1 MASVIEPTTPME
13 SAAKPVVAVKRRTID
28 VVLSTAGLVM
38 AAVLLVAGLLL
49 TWGSNFANDYV
60 YDELSSQQIFF
71 NDADA
76 LIEEGREDLA
86 KFGGMQVTTGEHAE
100 AYASYIG
107 GHLEETAD
115 GQTYAQ
121 LGGPQ
126 RAARAAVAEAKE
138 SGASEDEIA
147 ALQAEL
153 DTISGQRDSLF
164 RGETLRGLLLTSYAW
179 DTVGRIAGFAAIAA
193 FVGAVMML
201 VLSIMGF
208 VHWAK
213 TPKAA

>member
-1 MASVIEPTTPME
+1 MASVIDQPS
-13 SAAKPVVAVKRRTID
+13 SAEKPVVAVKRRTID
-28 VVLSTAGLVM
+28 VVLSSLGLVM

-76 LIEEGREDLA
+76 LIAEGREDLA
-86 KFGGMQVTTGEHAE
+86 EFGGQQVTTGDQAE

-138 SGASEDEIA
+138 SGASADEVA
-147 ALQAEL
+147 ALQADL
-153 DTISGQRDSLF
+153 DTINGQRDTLF

-179 DTVGRIAGFAAIAA
+179 DTIGRIAGFAAIAA
-193 FVGAVMML
+193 FIGAGLMFI
-201 VLSIMGF
+201 LSIMGF
-208 VHWAK
+208 VHWSRV
-213 TPKAA
+213 PKSA

>member
-1 MASVIEPTTPME
+1 VATVIEQPVSTETT
-13 SAAKPVVAVKRRTID
+13 PVVAVKRRTID
-28 VVLSTAGLVM
+28 AVVSALGMVTAV
-38 AAVLLVAGLLL
+38 VLLVAGMLL

-76 LIEEGREDLA
+76 LIAEGREDLA
-86 KFGGMQVTTGEHAE
+86 RFGGMQVTTGEHAE

-115 GQTYAQ
+115 GLTYSQ

-126 RAARAAVAEAKE
+126 RAARTAVAEARE

-147 ALQAEL
+147 TLQAEL
-153 DTISGQRDSLF
+153 DTINGQRDSLF
-164 RGETLRGLLLTSYAW
+164 RGETLRGLLLSTYAW
-179 DTVGRIAGFAAIAA
+179 DTIGKIAGFAAIAA
-193 FVGAVMML
+193 FVGAGL
-201 VLSIMGF
+201 LFILSIMGF
-208 VHWAK
+208 VHYAK
-213 TPKAA
+213 TPKTA